1 MNAVAT
7 KGPVSVAIDASQEYF
22 QFYSE
27 GVYYE
32 EKCSPTQLDNGGDF
46 YRLFLAFSYSN
57 LI

>member
-7 KGPVSVAIDASQEYF
+7 KGPVSVAIDASQESF

-32 EKCSPTQLDNGGDF
+32 EKCSPTQLDHGGDF
-46 YRLFLAFSYSN
+46 YQLFL
-57 LI
+57 